1 MASQKAPLRIPATKG
16 KNAWPLLSV
25 FPGDYGE
32 GWHKYG
38 GSKDNFR
45 LQIGDKF
52 YTRPNERRS
61 FLSAAELGRVLG
73 ERIADV
79 FGVDLGETS
88 DGTVTVNLYLPQG
101 AKVWYREQ
109 GKLPEGDM
117 IAAPPYQ
124 KDGEWVVLLAYSK
137 KIVPVTSVKPRTVS
151 MAECSIEPEEAQ
163 ENYNED

>member
-1 MASQKAPLRIPATKG
+1 MPSLKAPLRIPATRG
-16 KNAWPLLSV
+16 KSAWPLCCV
-25 FPGDYGE
+25 FPGDHE
-32 GWHKYG
+32 ESWSKYG
-38 GSKDNFR
+38 GNKNNFR
-45 LQIGDKF
+45 LQIGNSF

-79 FGVDLGETS
+79 FGVDLGEAS
-88 DGTVTVNLYLPQG
+88 DGTVRVNLYLPQG

-117 IAAPPYQ
+117 IAASPYQ
-124 KDGEWVVLLAYSK
+124 KDGEWVVLLTYSK

-151 MAECSIEPEEAQ
+151 MAECTIEPEECEGA
-163 ENYNED
+163 E